1 MSQGPIV
8 RLGVEVYFHHL
19 APTSRPGYSEY
30 VGDILP
36 PSVGVNPASHHLAV
50 DEVEMVGGKG
60 EPEE

>member
-1 MSQGPIV
+1 MSQGPVV

-19 APTSRPGYSEY
+19 TPTSRSCYPEDI
-30 VGDILP
+30 GDILP
-36 PSVGVNPASHHLAV
+36 PPVGVNAASHHLAV